1 MTAPPSTAPA
11 PPGPVRP
18 AVAGPAPDVT
28 TRRGRRAS
36 FGALLAAEALKLR
49 RSAVWVVALVL
60 PALTVVSGT
69 VNLLM
74 NDLPRQ
80 WEGLVSQVLVFYSLF
95 FFSLGVALLGSAA
108 WRPEHRGSSWTAMR
122 TTTHSP
128 AALAAAKTLVIT
140 APVVLMQVMV
150 LALTW
155 LVGAALG
162 LGPVPPTSFAVEC
175 LIAVPAAQP
184 LIAVQSLLSMRMRSF
199 AAPVAV
205 CFGGIVVGVALVL
218 KGGALANAWPQ
229 SLVTR
234 ALTLGSQTLGTVGAL
249 DASGLVALLAGTA
262 VCGAVCWG
270 LLVLVARR
278 RGGAL

>member
-49 RSAVWVVALVL
+49 RSAVWVVAVVL
-60 PALTVVSGT
+60 PVLTVVSGT

-108 WRPEHRGSSWTAMR
+108 WRPEHRGSSWNAMR

-128 AALAAAKTLVIT
+128 QALAAAKTLVIT

-150 LALTW
+150 LVLTW
-155 LVGAALG
+155 PVGAALG
-162 LGPVPPTSFAVEC
+162 LGPVPPAGFVIEC

-184 LIAVQSLLSMRMRSF
+184 LIALQSLLSMRMRSF

-205 CFGGIVVGVALVL
+205 CLAGLVVSIALIM
-218 KGGALANAWPQ
+218 KGSALADVWPQ
-229 SLVTR
+229 SLATR
-234 ALTLGSQTLGTVGAL
+234 ALTLGSTAVSTAGAL
-249 DASGLVALLAGTA
+249 DASDLAALLAGTM

-270 LLVLVARR
+270 ALILVARR

>member
-1 MTAPPSTAPA
+1 M
-11 PPGPVRP
+11 
-18 AVAGPAPDVT
+18 
-28 TRRGRRAS
+28 
-36 FGALLAAEALKLR
+36 
-49 RSAVWVVALVL
+49 
-60 PALTVVSGT
+60 
-69 VNLLM
+69 
-74 NDLPRQ
+74 
-80 WEGLVSQVLVFYSLF
+80 
-95 FFSLGVALLGSAA
+95 
-108 WRPEHRGSSWTAMR
+108 
-122 TTTHSP
+122 
-128 AALAAAKTLVIT
+128 
-140 APVVLMQVMV
+140 MV

-162 LGPVPPTSFAVEC
+162 LGPVPPAGFAVEC

-270 LLVLVARR
+270 CWSWCWSLCPGPACMRWFFRCWIPCCVSPSATVSGTA
-278 RGGAL
+278 

>member
-1 MTAPPSTAPA
+1 MTAPPSTA
-11 PPGPVRP
+11 P

-69 VNLLM
+69 VNLLR

-80 WEGLVSQVLVFYSLF
+80 WDALASQVFVFYSMF

-150 LALTW
+150 LVLTW

-162 LGPVPPTSFAVEC
+162 LGPVPPASFAVEC

-184 LIAVQSLLSMRMRSF
+184 LIALQSLLSMRMRSF

-205 CFGGIVVGVALVL
+205 CLAGLVVSIALIM
-218 KGGALANAWPQ
+218 KGSALADVWPQ
-229 SLVTR
+229 SLATR
-234 ALTLGSQTLGTVGAL
+234 ALTLGSTAVSTAGAL
-249 DASGLVALLAGTA
+249 DASDLAALLAGTM
-262 VCGAVCWG
+262 VCGAACWG
-270 LLVLVARR
+270 ALILVARR